1 MTPRSY
7 LYVPGN
13 RPDRF
18 ASATGS
24 GAEAVII
31 DLEDSVSADAKAFAR
46 SAAADYLAEAPEV
59 PVWVRVNNTLE
70 FFAADLDMVLQSK
83 AAGAVI
89 PKATPETC
97 DACPVRVLA
106 LIETAEGVAAAA
118 EMAGVNV
125 VDRLCLGEVDLCAE
139 LDIVPSPD
147 ARELWAIRS
156 SVVLA
161 SAAAGLK
168 PPVGGVFTDLNDE
181 AGLLRTSE
189 QLRRQG
195 FGGRTLIHPRQ
206 VDAVHAA
213 FTPSP
218 EEVEFARRVIRAH
231 EDAGGGAAVLDGRFV
246 DPAVVRKAQRV
257 LDRQDPTI
265 GRPAEQDNSP
275 EGATNQNDAPPITG

>member
-1 MTPRSY
+1 M
-7 LYVPGN
+7 
-13 RPDRF
+13 
-18 ASATGS
+18 
-24 GAEAVII
+24 II

-125 VDRLCLGEVDLCAE
+125 VDRLCLGEVDLCAA

-168 PPVGGVFTDLNDE
+168 PPVGGVFTDLGDE
-181 AGLLRTSE
+181 AGLIRTSE

-257 LDRQDPTI
+257 LDRQDPMN
-265 GRPAEQDNSP
+265 GRPAERDNSP
-275 EGATNQNDAPPITG
+275 EVATNQNDAPPITG

>member
-1 MTPRSY
+1 MI
-7 LYVPGN
+7 V
-13 RPDRF
+13 
-18 ASATGS
+18 
-24 GAEAVII
+24 
-31 DLEDSVSADAKAFAR
+31 DLEDSVGWGAKEFAR

-70 FFAADLDMVLQSK
+70 FLTADLDMVLQSK

-89 PKATPETC
+89 PKATPEAC
-97 DACPVRVLA
+97 AACPVRVLA
-106 LIETAEGVAAAA
+106 LIETAEGVAAAS
-118 EMAGVNV
+118 EMASVDV

-139 LDIVPSPD
+139 LDILPSPD
-147 ARELWAIRS
+147 AQELWAIRS

-168 PPVGGVFTDLNDE
+168 PPVGAVFTDLFDE
-181 AGLLRTSE
+181 AGLLRTSK

-195 FGGRTLIHPRQ
+195 FGARTLIHPRQ

-213 FTPSP
+213 FTPSA

-231 EDAGGGAAVLDGRFV
+231 EDAGGGAAALDGRFV

-257 LDRQDPTI
+257 LDRQDPML
-265 GRPAEQDNSP
+265 GLPVEQDNNP
-275 EGATNQNDAPPITG
+275 EEPNNPNNTPPNTN